1 MKEFTTIAELAA
13 AKTREEIVKWSA
25 EMGKCPYDYGG
36 EAVPE
41 EICKGGDDGEQCNQ
55 CWLAA
60 LKNIKC
66 KGDKKATPKKEENLS
81 AKDSNEGVKALK
93 VLCKTM
99 TKDEFYEHVKQ
110 NKVCPKDYGFPD
122 TMANCQN
129 HAVEAQCKDCW
140 KAIVDVMEFKVEK
153 EKNFVVADTT
163 ILEEEKQALIAPTND
178 PKVLNYVDKLVEE
191 VKRMKA
197 QQVEWDEVLK
207 LKIEEAKAKVEDEK
221 QKLQRAIDY
230 NMAQI
235 KVNFDQL
242 ESKETMTK
250 KSIKLISGEV
260 VLKKSKDDFDRDDK
274 KLLAYFK
281 ENKLND
287 YIKTKE
293 EIDWSKFKK
302 TLTIVDGHIVD
313 SDGGVLKID
322 GLGVKTIE
330 EVLEIK

>member
-1 MKEFTTIAELAA
+1 
-13 AKTREEIVKWSA
+13 
-25 EMGKCPYDYGG
+25 
-36 EAVPE
+36 
-41 EICKGGDDGEQCNQ
+41 
-55 CWLAA
+55 
-60 LKNIKC
+60 
-66 KGDKKATPKKEENLS
+66 
-81 AKDSNEGVKALK
+81 
-93 VLCKTM
+93 
-99 TKDEFYEHVKQ
+99 
-110 NKVCPKDYGFPD
+110 
-122 TMANCQN
+122 MANCQN

-313 SDGGVLKID
+313 SDGVVLKID
-322 GLGVKTIE
+322 GLGVKTTE

>member
-60 LKNIKC
+60 LKDIKC
-66 KGDKKATPKKEENLS
+66 KGDKKVTPKKEENLS

-93 VLCKTM
+93 VLCKTI

-140 KAIVDVMEFKVEK
+140 QAIVDVMTFKATEEK
-153 EKNFVVADTT
+153 EIEEDLTAPINDAKILNFVEGRVESVQQKRKKIAEW
-163 ILEEEKQALIAPTND
+163 EEQ
-178 PKVLNYVDKLVEE
+178 LN
-191 VKRMKA
+191 
-197 QQVEWDEVLK
+197 
-207 LKIEEAKAKVEDEK
+207 LKIAEWTATVNTEI
-221 QKLQRAIDY
+221 QKLERAIDY
-230 NMAQI
+230 DIAQI
-235 KVNFDQL
+235 IGVSNQL
-242 ESKETMTK
+242 EWKESQTK
-250 KSIKLISGEV
+250 KSIKVISGEV
-260 VLKKSKDDFDRDDK
+260 VLKKPREKIDPDK
-274 KLLAYFK
+274 EKLLAYLK

-293 EIDWSKFKK
+293 EVDWGNFKK
-302 TLTIVDGHIVD
+302 TLAIVDGNIVD
-313 SDGGVLKID
+313 SDGVVLKID
-322 GLGVKTIE
+322 ALSITTTE

>member
-60 LKNIKC
+60 LKDIKC

-81 AKDSNEGVKALK
+81 SKDSNEGVKALK
-93 VLCKTM
+93 ALCKTM
-99 TKDEFYEHVKQ
+99 TKDEFYEHIKQ

-140 KAIVDVMEFKVEK
+140 QAIVDVMTFKATE
-153 EKNFVVADTT
+153 EKNFVQAETT
-163 ILEEEKQALIAPTND
+163 TVEEEKQALIAPTND

-197 QQVEWDEVLK
+197 QQVEWDEMEK
-207 LKIEEAKAKVEDEK
+207 LKIEEVKAKVEDEK

-235 KVNFDQL
+235 IGVSNQL
-242 ESKETMTK
+242 EWKESQTK
-250 KSIKLISGEV
+250 KSIKVISGEV
-260 VLKKSKDDFDRDDK
+260 VLKKPREKIDPDK
-274 KLLAYFK
+274 EKLLAYFK

-293 EIDWSKFKK
+293 EVDWGNFKK
-302 TLTIVDGHIVD
+302 TLAVVDGHIVD
-313 SDGGVLKID
+313 SDGVVLKID
-322 GLGVKTIE
+322 ALSVTTTE